1 MHNGSTVESTHNK
14 WGRRRSR
21 STEGTTKD
29 AISTDDCYHP
39 SSRAN
44 YNYVGYHTTVH
55 SHIGN
60 HAEQEDEERTM
71 YIIYGDD
78 LYCWG

>member
-1 MHNGSTVESTHNK
+1 MHNSSTVESTHNK
-14 WGRRRSR
+14 WGRRRRSR

-60 HAEQEDEERTM
+60 HAQEDEERTM
-71 YIIYGDD
+71 YIVYGDD